1 MFTVNSSQG
10 IFHANKIEEIFNFR
24 IPGSFPYIV
33 RSTKN
38 NGLRGYIVKNEK
50 CLNEGQTLSFA
61 QDTFTVFYQ
70 KEKYFTG
77 NKIKILK
84 PRFGINNESIM
95 NFLVSCFK
103 CTLNSLSWGIG
114 STISSISNMK
124 IQLPTKQG
132 KIDYNF
138 MESFIAELEAERVA
152 ELEAYLKVS
161 GFDDYELSDKEKHA
175 IDNYNRLEYKEFD
188 LKFLFGK
195 STRGKRLKSADR
207 IPGDL
212 PFVTAGET
220 NEGISDFIGNK
231 VEIFKRNTTT
241 IDMFGSAKY
250 RNYNYGCDD
259 HIAVVHTEKLPMGA
273 AIFVTTSIHKSS
285 HNGQFHYGKNF
296 YAKDADKLQ
305 ITLPH
310 RNGKPDYEFMETFI
324 LAIQK
329 LVIKDVVLYKDKK
342 IEATKKIVNK

>member
-1 MFTVNSSQG
+1 
-10 IFHANKIEEIFNFR
+10 
-24 IPGSFPYIV
+24 
-33 RSTKN
+33 
-38 NGLRGYIVKNEK
+38 
-50 CLNEGQTLSFA
+50 
-61 QDTFTVFYQ
+61 
-70 KEKYFTG
+70 
-77 NKIKILK
+77 
-84 PRFGINNESIM
+84 M

-195 STRGKRLKSADR
+195 STRGKRLKSSDR